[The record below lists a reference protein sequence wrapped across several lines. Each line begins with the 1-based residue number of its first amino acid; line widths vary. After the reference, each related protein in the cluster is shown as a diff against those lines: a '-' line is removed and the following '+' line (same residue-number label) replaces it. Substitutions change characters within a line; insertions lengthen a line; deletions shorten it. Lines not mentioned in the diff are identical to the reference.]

1 MPDLPPST
9 PSSPCRPPLA
19 PAERGPPLA
28 PASARRPCGP
38 PKVPAA
44 PEAPCDATLGCPA
57 AQLPVRR
64 ARWEADESLSLW
76 VRDAGGLELGAEARG
91 VEPRASGRQG
101 SEDAPERRWGR
112 WTRATAWGWRR
123 WAAAGGPGVGAPGM
137 RLGEPGHGV
146 RARPGLCSVG
156 GIVVSIAAFQAV
168 DPGSIPGQR
177 SGPSFVLFSL
187 GDFCRA
193 PRGSGPAPVWESWE
207 EGARCSPPGPWLLAC
222 VRVRDGGERAASL
235 LASRESA
242 RPPWIAR
249 CGGRPD
255 LARPGLGSKAAPSGW
270 QGGAGASRARPGAEP
285 DAPWWSSG

>member
-9 PSSPCRPPLA
+9 PSSPCR
-19 PAERGPPLA
+19 PPLA

-57 AQLPVRR
+57 AQLPGRR

-123 WAAAGGPGVGAPGM
+123 WAAAGGQGVGAPGM

-156 GIVVSIAAFQAV
+156 GIVVSIAAFQV
-168 DPGSIPGQR
+168 TWNLRFFILEQD
-177 SGPSFVLFSL
+177 
-187 GDFCRA
+187 
-193 PRGSGPAPVWESWE
+193 
-207 EGARCSPPGPWLLAC
+207 
-222 VRVRDGGERAASL
+222 
-235 LASRESA
+235 
-242 RPPWIAR
+242 
-249 CGGRPD
+249 
-255 LARPGLGSKAAPSGW
+255 
-270 QGGAGASRARPGAEP
+270 
-285 DAPWWSSG
+285 

>member
-1 MPDLPPST
+1 M
-9 PSSPCRPPLA
+9 
-19 PAERGPPLA
+19 
-28 PASARRPCGP
+28 
-38 PKVPAA
+38 
-44 PEAPCDATLGCPA
+44 
-57 AQLPVRR
+57 
-64 ARWEADESLSLW
+64 
-76 VRDAGGLELGAEARG
+76 
-91 VEPRASGRQG
+91 
-101 SEDAPERRWGR
+101 
-112 WTRATAWGWRR
+112 
-123 WAAAGGPGVGAPGM
+123 
-137 RLGEPGHGV
+137 
-146 RARPGLCSVG
+146 
-156 GIVVSIAAFQAV
+156 VSIAAFQAV

-207 EGARCSPPGPWLLAC
+207 EGARCPPPGPWLLAC

-270 QGGAGASRARPGAEP
+270 QGGAGSSRARPGAEP